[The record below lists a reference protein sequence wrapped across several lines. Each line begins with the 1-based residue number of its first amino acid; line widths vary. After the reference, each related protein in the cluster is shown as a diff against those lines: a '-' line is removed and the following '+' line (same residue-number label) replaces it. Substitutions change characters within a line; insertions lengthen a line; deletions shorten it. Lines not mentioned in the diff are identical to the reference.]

1 MRKLFSIFFIGTLIC
16 TGLYSTG
23 IAQSVLAKAGF
34 TIDEEVRIC
43 ELDNFA
49 YGPGE
54 RIVYKLY
61 YNLNF
66 IWISA
71 GEVEFKV
78 EDYGDR
84 YKLSALGTTYSSYE
98 WFFKVRDYYESYIDK
113 ETLLPILTIRDIE
126 EGNYTL
132 YERVEYDQ
140 ETGLGV
146 GYRGK
151 SKEEAMERPGEF
163 NMEHCM
169 HDVLSAVYFMRNLNL
184 DTAIPNSSYPVTVF
198 MDRKEYPLDVRYIGK
213 EEDKK
218 IKGLGRFDVHE
229 LAPEVVAGDV
239 FSEDSEMRVWASTA
253 NSHVPLQIESPISV
267 GSIKA
272 VLKEHQ
278 NLRHGLQKN

>member
-1 MRKLFSIFFIGTLIC
+1 MRKLTYIVFFVTLALTSIWGIGV
-16 TGLYSTG
+16 
-23 IAQSVLAKAGF
+23 AQSVLAKAGLAEA
-34 TIDEEVRIC
+34 EEVRIC
-43 ELDNFA
+43 ELENLAF
-49 YGPGE
+49 GPGE

-66 IWISA
+66 IWLSA

-78 EDYGDR
+78 QDLGDR

-98 WFFKVRDYYESYIDK
+98 WFFKVRDYYESYVDK
-113 ETLLPILTIRDIE
+113 ETLLPILTIREIE

-140 ETGLGV
+140 ESGLGV

-163 NMEHCM
+163 AMEHCL
-169 HDVLSAVYFMRNLNL
+169 HDILSAVYFMCNLNL
-184 DTAIPNSSYPVTVF
+184 KSAVPNSTYPVTVF
-198 MDRKEYPLDVRYIGK
+198 MDRKEYPLDVRFLGK
-213 EEDKK
+213 KQNKK
-218 IKGLGRFDVHE
+218 IKGLGRFDVYE

-239 FSEDSEMRVWASTA
+239 FSEESEMRVWAGTA

-272 VLKEHQ
+272 VLVEHQ
-278 NLRHGLQKN
+278 NLRHSLSN